1 MSEGAA
7 STTRRAAYTGPIPL
21 KCSGHDVVVDD
32 CRAPAVPDQQQAS
45 QWLNLPSV
53 LSDSVSSIA
62 ALAARGLQ
70 RRSRPQRRD
79 DQRYDDENPQDR
91 RDDAGHEPEDELDRH
106 DGGEHEHGDRHD
118 ASEYRGLS

>member
-1 MSEGAA
+1 M
-7 STTRRAAYTGPIPL
+7 
-21 KCSGHDVVVDD
+21 DD
-32 CRAPAVPDQQQAS
+32 CRAPAVPDKQQAS
-45 QWLNLPSV
+45 QWLNLPLV
-53 LSDSVSSIA
+53 LSGSVSSIA

-70 RRSRPQRRD
+70 RRSRSQRRD

-91 RDDAGHEPEDELDRH
+91 RDDAGHELEDEPDRH